1 MGTPLEELFSAFHRD
16 VYTYLFSLCRDAAL
30 AEDLTGETFLEAVRS
45 FASFRGEADC
55 KTWLFAIARR
65 RWFAWL
71 KRKKRRPETEALS
84 EFLECGE
91 PGPAAR
97 ADAAELFGR
106 VRALL
111 AQNQRLAKR
120 LDEARVISRAKCV
133 LARYADLSEEEAH
146 RLIEKRAMD
155 ARITSREAALEILQN
170 YEDRAL

>member
-45 FASFRGEADC
+45 FGAFRGEADC
-55 KTWLFAIARR
+55 KTWLFTIARR

-71 KRKKRRPETEALS
+71 KKKKRRPEAEALS

-97 ADAAELFGR
+97 ADAAELFRR

-111 AQNQRLAKR
+111 AAEPPRSQKIA
-120 LDEARVISRAKCV
+120 AMRV
-133 LARYADLSEEEAH
+133 EG
-146 RLIEKRAMD
+146 
-155 ARITSREAALEILQN
+155 
-170 YEDRAL
+170 

>member
-45 FASFRGEADC
+45 FGAFRGEADC
-55 KTWLFAIARR
+55 KTWLFTIARR

-71 KRKKRRPETEALS
+71 KKKKRRPETEALS

-97 ADAAELFGR
+97 ADAAELFGL

-111 AQNQRLAKR
+111 AAEPPRSQKIASMRLEGYSFYEIGLACGVS
-120 LDEARVISRAKCV
+120 ESSARVIDFRVK
-133 LARYADLSEEEAH
+133 
-146 RLIEKRAMD
+146 KRI
-155 ARITSREAALEILQN
+155 RAALEQEGY
-170 YEDRAL
+170 YER

>member
-45 FASFRGEADC
+45 FGAFRGEADC
-55 KTWLFAIARR
+55 KTWLFTIARR

-71 KRKKRRPETEALS
+71 KKKKRRPETEALS

-97 ADAAELFGR
+97 ADAAELFAR
-106 VRALL
+106 VRAL
-111 AQNQRLAKR
+111 
-120 LDEARVISRAKCV
+120 
-133 LARYADLSEEEAH
+133 
-146 RLIEKRAMD
+146 
-155 ARITSREAALEILQN
+155 
-170 YEDRAL
+170 DRKSVV